1 MAKRLPAPRRM
12 SRPVQYI
19 DAVPRVGEVTLVTR
33 AELAARRRHDA
44 EQYARWQARQLAQAE
59 RDRRV
64 RRFLLGFG
72 LAVGTGLLAGIAI
85 SGWLIWHALATAGV
99 GVLAVPLVL
108 LVAAGLVVGGQRCIT
123 VVQHWH

>member
-1 MAKRLPAPRRM
+1 MAKQLPAPRRM

-19 DAVPRVGEVTLVTR
+19 DAVPRVGEVTIVTR
-33 AELAARRRHDA
+33 AELVARRRRDA

-59 RDRRV
+59 RDRKV
-64 RRFLLGFG
+64 RRFLLGAG
-72 LAVGTGLLAGIAI
+72 LAVGTGLMVGLAVA
-85 SGWLIWHALATAGV
+85 GWLIWHALATAGV